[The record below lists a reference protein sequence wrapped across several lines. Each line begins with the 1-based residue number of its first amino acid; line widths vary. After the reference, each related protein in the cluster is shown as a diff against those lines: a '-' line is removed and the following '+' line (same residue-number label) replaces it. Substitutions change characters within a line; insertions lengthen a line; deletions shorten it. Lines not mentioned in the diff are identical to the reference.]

1 MNIKILKKII
11 FIFTIALFCFGF
23 YYLLEKKK
31 MEILVLNKK
40 VKLLE
45 VKMQQKLDEK
55 KEMEAKIN
63 SQSDPEWIELV
74 LMKKMGV
81 VPEGKVKVQFSKEEE
96 K

>member
-1 MNIKILKKII
+1 MNFFKKLI

-23 YYLLEKKK
+23 YYLLQKKK
-31 MEILVLNKK
+31 QEIVILNKK

-45 VKMQQKLDEK
+45 DKKIQKLDEK
-55 KEMEAKIN
+55 KEMESKIN